1 MKVAEL
7 KANSSNNTLF
17 SDRKGEIALLL
28 PQFMPKRDDRFDYT
42 KPVDGADPAT
52 DWQGLT
58 PLSALPHVL
67 NPSGGWVFN
76 TNDWPYSAAGADSPK
91 RRDYPKYMDTAGENP
106 RGIHAVLLLTKERKF
121 TLESLMA
128 AAFDPYLPAFARLIP
143 KLVEAYDGTPNND
156 PLKARLKDRIALLR
170 DWDCRWS
177 DHSPSTS
184 LAVFWGDTLWD
195 ETIRAAKAQGKDNY
209 DYMADGTTPAEKLK
223 ALAEASDR
231 LQKDFGD
238 WRVPWGEINRFQ
250 RLSDAI
256 QPNFSD
262 AQPSIPVP
270 FVYSRWGSLASFAA
284 HRYPG
289 TKRYY
294 GNSGNSFVA
303 VVEFGPKIRALAV
316 TAGGESGDPKSPH
329 FSDQAV
335 RYAKGKLRPVYFYP
349 EDLKGHIESRYR
361 PGSEVSST
369 RPNSDR

>member
-1 MKVAEL
+1 MDQHFADEQSRCSAGTIVPAHQDDRLCVLYEVAEL

-177 DHSPSTS
+177 DHSLRRRSQCSGATRCGMKQFAPPKPKART
-184 LAVFWGDTLWD
+184 TT
-195 ETIRAAKAQGKDNY
+195 TIWRMGRRRR
-209 DYMADGTTPAEKLK
+209 
-223 ALAEASDR
+223 EA
-231 LQKDFGD
+231 
-238 WRVPWGEINRFQ
+238 
-250 RLSDAI
+250 
-256 QPNFSD
+256 
-262 AQPSIPVP
+262 
-270 FVYSRWGSLASFAA
+270 
-284 HRYPG
+284 
-289 TKRYY
+289 
-294 GNSGNSFVA
+294 
-303 VVEFGPKIRALAV
+303 
-316 TAGGESGDPKSPH
+316 
-329 FSDQAV
+329 
-335 RYAKGKLRPVYFYP
+335 
-349 EDLKGHIESRYR
+349 
-361 PGSEVSST
+361 
-369 RPNSDR
+369 